1 MKKIIIILLL
11 ILVTAYPIKKL
22 IYKVKNYYSTA
33 ILQREIASILDN
45 RTNLNKFYVNNG
57 HTNPACYIAHGG
69 GIGEFTYT
77 NSLEAI
83 LNSLERGFQ
92 FIEIDMLETS
102 DNHIIGGHDW
112 KHFKSITGLRD
123 TADKP
128 LPLSTAKN
136 QKIKQKYTVIS

>member
-83 LNSLERGFQ
+83 LNSLERGF
-92 FIEIDMLETS
+92 
-102 DNHIIGGHDW
+102 
-112 KHFKSITGLRD
+112 
-123 TADKP
+123 
-128 LPLSTAKN
+128 
-136 QKIKQKYTVIS
+136 